1 MNSAQTKWLAGIAMA
16 LLAFILLVELRPS
29 PKGPPA
35 PTSAPIVAQL
45 RPGTVTRVEFVRSNE
60 TFRAER
66 SGGQWRLSAPLAYPA
81 NALALDMLVDVC
93 ARLRPQLVIPA
104 AQVKNPAEF
113 GLAPPQATVIF
124 HQDGAK
130 VELRI
135 GARAPVSAQVYVQV
149 AGNPAVA
156 VADANLLELL
166 PKTADDWRDRQ
177 LLSLA
182 GLNFDRLRIRSGPR
196 DLVMQRTPTNQLW
209 RIALPPPVKRA
220 NTPRIEQLLHEL
232 QRWPVQRFISDDP
245 KADLEALGLQTP
257 ETELAIGS
265 GTNDLVVVQFGKSPT
280 NQPGLVY
287 ARRLATTNVVLVA
300 REWLDQLRAPYWD
313 FCEHR
318 LLDHSVMET
327 VDRIEVRGAEPFTL
341 LRQPGSRTN
350 QVWLANDAVKSG
362 TDPQLM
368 LSFLN
373 QLVVLE
379 AAELAKEVV
388 TDFAPYGLAPATR
401 QISLFKSVTNTVNG
415 PTNQLVAQLDFGGDR
430 SDRLF
435 ARRHDENS
443 VYVVPRGE
451 VEQLAWSLFQIQ
463 DRSVW
468 HFTTNQVS
476 AVTMRFDGRSRR
488 LVRTPEGLWT
498 EGGEPAGDV
507 RTVALEE
514 TLFRLGQLR
523 AERWTA
529 RGTNQLAVYGVTDQN
544 HYLSVELAGTTAKTN
559 LIHFGNMPF
568 RRNPYAAVMDPRT
581 GQPMVF
587 EFPRS
592 LYMDYVVQYL
602 IQSK

>member
-1 MNSAQTKWLAGIAMA
+1 MNSAQTKWLAGIAVA
-16 LLAFILLVELRPS
+16 LFAFILLVELRP
-29 PKGPPA
+29 PPAGPPS

-45 RPGTVTRVEFVRSNE
+45 RPGIVTRVEFVRSNE
-60 TFRAER
+60 TLRAER
-66 SGGQWRLSAPLAYPA
+66 SSGQWRLSAPLAYPA
-81 NALALDMLVDVC
+81 NALALDTLVDVC

-104 AQVKNPAEF
+104 AQARTPAQF

-130 VELRI
+130 VELHI

-182 GLNFDRLRIRSGPR
+182 GLNFDQLRIRSGPR
-196 DLVMQRTPTNQLW
+196 DLVLQRTPTNQLW
-209 RIALPPPVKRA
+209 RITLPPPVKRA
-220 NTPRIEQLLHEL
+220 NTPRIEQLLQEL
-232 QRWPVQRFISDDP
+232 QRWPVQRFVSDDP
-245 KADLEALGLQTP
+245 KADLESLGLQTP

-280 NQPGLVY
+280 NQPDLVY

-300 REWLDQLRAPYWD
+300 REWLEQLRAPYWD

-318 LLDHSVMET
+318 LLDPSALDTM
-327 VDRIEVRGAEPFTL
+327 DRIEVRSAEPFTL
-341 LRQPGSRTN
+341 LRQSGSRTN
-350 QVWLANDAVKSG
+350 QIWQADDSVKSG

-368 LSFLN
+368 ASFLN
-373 QLVVLE
+373 QLVVLK

-388 TDFAPYGLAPATR
+388 TDFTPYGLAPPTR
-401 QISLFKSVTNTVNG
+401 QLSLFKSVTNAAHS

-468 HFTTNQVS
+468 QFTTNQVA
-476 AVTMRFDGRSRR
+476 AVTMQFDGRTRR
-488 LVRTPEGLWT
+488 LTRTREGLWT
-498 EGGEPAGDV
+498 EGGEPTGDI
-507 RTVALEE
+507 RTLALEE

-529 RGTNQLAVYGVTDQN
+529 RGTNHLAVYGVTDQN
-544 HYLSVELAGTTAKTN
+544 HYLSVELMGTPAKTN
-559 LIHFGNMPF
+559 LLHFGNMPF
-568 RRNPYAAVMDPRT
+568 RRNPYAAVLDPRT

-592 LYMDYVVQYL
+592 LYLDYVVQYL